1 MEMHLYYFS
10 PQTLTQMLEKAGY
23 QVVQAVAQGRYLR
36 LGYLL
41 SRLEPYAEV
50 LAQSLGKLTR
60 SLGLAHL
67 PISINLGDL
76 FTTLACKGE
85 QK

>member
-1 MEMHLYYFS
+1 
-10 PQTLTQMLEKAGY
+10 
-23 QVVQAVAQGRYLR
+23 
-36 LGYLL
+36 
-41 SRLEPYAEV
+41 
-50 LAQSLGKLTR
+50 LTR